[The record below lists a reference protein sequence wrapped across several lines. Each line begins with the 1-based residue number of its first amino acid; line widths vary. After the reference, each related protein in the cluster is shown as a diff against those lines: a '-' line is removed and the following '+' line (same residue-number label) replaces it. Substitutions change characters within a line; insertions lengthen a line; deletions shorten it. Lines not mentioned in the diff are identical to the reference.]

1 MKNLFLISILLIVS
15 HIVVAQNSV
24 TDYLGTWKGES
35 GDTIFTITLIQGDT
49 LYNNTLINVLG
60 GYSIAVKGEII
71 DDYLNINTHRIP
83 NRNLVGQN
91 IYIDAAYHL
100 PAEQYLGFM
109 FYDQR
114 KKHFN
119 GEGILGGVMKLIT
132 FNQLHWTLDEKY
144 GIWHKIEGD
153 EDAEEVQPI
162 GFSVPTD
169 IILTK
174 VE

>member
-1 MKNLFLISILLIVS
+1 MKKLFLFL
-15 HIVVAQNSV
+15 VVCVFYHAACAQNSV
-24 TDYLGTWKGES
+24 TDYLGTWKGEC
-35 GDTIFTITLIQGDT
+35 GDTIFTIKLLEGDIR
-49 LYNNTLINVLG
+49 YNGTIVKILG
-60 GYSIAVKGEII
+60 GYSVMVNEEII
-71 DDYLNINTHRIP
+71 DNYLDVGTTLPLGVNAVDYKVYINASYFIP
-83 NRNLVGQN
+83 PRQYVG
-91 IYIDAAYHL
+91 
-100 PAEQYLGFM
+100 FT

-119 GEGILGGVMKLIT
+119 GEGILGGKLEYIAP
-132 FNQLHWTLDEKY
+132 NQLHWTLDEKY
-144 GIWHKIEGD
+144 GIWCETEGD